1 MRLLVLCLLLYD
13 ERFQGLLCFEE
24 PENGIHPYRIK
35 AMVKLLRLL
44 STNFE
49 DEDDLLRQV
58 IVNTHSPVL
67 LGWLKKLYNDTDNG
81 VSIWFSKLISH
92 PVDINGNKRSM
103 RITRISPLTSSFQ
116 LSFSPEENKMTI
128 ADAMEYLKTES
139 NNQQL

>member
-1 MRLLVLCLLLYD
+1 VLLYD

-35 AMVKLLRLL
+35 AMVELLRLL
-44 STNFE
+44 STDFE

-67 LGWLKKLYNDTDNG
+67 LHGLKERYNDADNG

-92 PVDINGNKRSM
+92 PIDANGNRRSI
-103 RITRISPLTSSFQ
+103 RITRISPLTKSFQ
-116 LSFSPEENKMTI
+116 LSFSEAENKMTI
-128 ADAMEYLKTES
+128 A
-139 NNQQL
+139 